1 MREGSLHKD
10 DRGASLLAVLVLM
23 VVVSAIAVV
32 ITGITIANI
41 QMKEVERGT
50 KKNFY
55 SADEIMDDL
64 RAGVREKAEDALE
77 TAYADALQNY
87 TRYSTNGTGVQ
98 EAFKQKYMNGLEAC
112 FVDAAKPQTD
122 TTNDAGNVVYRV
134 ASYLPGQIKGCL
146 KDSAEQACF
155 SVPSADPKCEIDY
168 GAGTFTLKG
177 LRVTYKDAQDYETT
191 ITTDLVF
198 STPQMNFSG
207 QRQIQEFMKYALIAD
222 DSIKIDASNVGIKG
236 NVYAGANGIIANGG
250 SATITGQTILTRG
263 DIISQGGGNLTV
275 GDAASSKMPS
285 IWAENAGTDGKSS
298 ATLTL
303 NGNIYVADDLALN
316 ARGSK
321 VTLTGN
327 YYGYNYQKNYGDTD
341 TVSSD
346 ADFSSAIMINGKEST
361 LNITGLQT
369 LFLAGRTYISRG
381 DANSANSDIP
391 MGESLAVRTNQ
402 LAYYVPM
409 QYVDTATNRFAT
421 SMNGVAYDGCAAYA
435 QSINLDKNKLEGYLA
450 NQQVVPYYYTKGV
463 NYYLNFKSQQAA
475 NDFYEAYYNAN
486 STKSGSL
493 ASSYADQDAL
503 IISTEPGKALGMT
516 MRGNLMYRTK
526 PDELF
531 SEKSVTIEPDKWKN
545 QEGIYWDY
553 CAKTAVQ
560 YKALQLSLKDEDTRA
575 TREQVRLV
583 TTDSSGHEVI
593 DKSVQPMFD
602 ELIDRSA
609 LQNVLNGHRDASGVT
624 VYSPATDV
632 YLIDAK
638 SYMLPNTI
646 TQGIVVATGNLKV
659 SGNFA
664 GIVIAGGTVS
674 FDSNATLSADK
685 LLVME
690 LFEEDQNRE
699 TPLFSQIFKSCGK
712 KTSSQVTG
720 QLDFDSYINYDEWKR
735 N

>member
-1 MREGSLHKD
+1 
-10 DRGASLLAVLVLM
+10 
-23 VVVSAIAVV
+23 
-32 ITGITIANI
+32 
-41 QMKEVERGT
+41 
-50 KKNFY
+50 
-55 SADEIMDDL
+55 
-64 RAGVREKAEDALE
+64 
-77 TAYADALQNY
+77 
-87 TRYSTNGTGVQ
+87 
-98 EAFKQKYMNGLEAC
+98 
-112 FVDAAKPQTD
+112 
-122 TTNDAGNVVYRV
+122 
-134 ASYLPGQIKGCL
+134 
-146 KDSAEQACF
+146 
-155 SVPSADPKCEIDY
+155 
-168 GAGTFTLKG
+168 
-177 LRVTYKDAQDYETT
+177 
-191 ITTDLVF
+191 
-198 STPQMNFSG
+198 
-207 QRQIQEFMKYALIAD
+207 
-222 DSIKIDASNVGIKG
+222 
-236 NVYAGANGIIANGG
+236 
-250 SATITGQTILTRG
+250 
-263 DIISQGGGNLTV
+263 
-275 GDAASSKMPS
+275 
-285 IWAENAGTDGKSS
+285 
-298 ATLTL
+298 
-303 NGNIYVADDLALN
+303 
-316 ARGSK
+316 
-321 VTLTGN
+321 
-327 YYGYNYQKNYGDTD
+327 
-341 TVSSD
+341 
-346 ADFSSAIMINGKEST
+346 
-361 LNITGLQT
+361 
-369 LFLAGRTYISRG
+369 
-381 DANSANSDIP
+381 
-391 MGESLAVRTNQ
+391 
-402 LAYYVPM
+402 
-409 QYVDTATNRFAT
+409 
-421 SMNGVAYDGCAAYA
+421 MNGVAYDGCAAYA

-593 DKSVQPMFD
+593 NKSVQPMFD

-632 YLIDAK
+632 YLIDAE

-699 TPLFSQIFKSCGK
+699 TPLFSQIFKGCGK